1 MTSKDIIEA
10 CDILVKLEQEFSTE
24 ESKLSEISN
33 DHAIRIDELDQQIS
47 TFRRNEDVDF
57 RVFSPRNVST
67 GTSDKI
73 AALEDEKKQLEREK
87 RDADKQLKYYSG
99 KTEMI
104 GKVLALLR
112 GDLKEESSDD
122 SSTVIMSRNPFSF
135 LEEELS
141 DSEEELSVHDDED
154 DSISELFGDVDNGED
169 SSDSIVANNVSGVPV
184 DEVERVCHKVEF
196 CGKII
201 TNDGIRAKLEI
212 KNIVDE
218 LKELIRAY
226 GN

>member
-10 CDILVKLEQEFSTE
+10 CDILIKLEQEFSTE
-24 ESKLSEISN
+24 ESKLSEVSN

-67 GTSDKI
+67 GTSEKI
-73 AALEDEKKQLEREK
+73 SALEDEKKLLEREK
-87 RDADKQLKYYSG
+87 READKQLKYYSG

-104 GKVLALLR
+104 GKVLTLLR
-112 GDLKEESSDD
+112 GDLKEESSED
-122 SSTVIMSRNPFSF
+122 SSTVIMSRNPFAF
-135 LEEELS
+135 LDEPTENVDDTIDTGVD
-141 DSEEELSVHDDED
+141 DSEEKSNDIVENEESNNSV
-154 DSISELFGDVDNGED
+154 
-169 SSDSIVANNVSGVPV
+169 NNFNGVPV

-201 TNDGIRAKLEI
+201 SNDGIRAKLEI

-226 GN
+226 GK

>member
-169 SSDSIVANNVSGVPV
+169 SSDSIVVNNVSGVPV

-201 TNDGIRAKLEI
+201 TNDGIRAKLEL
-212 KNIVDE
+212 KNIVDD

>member
-10 CDILVKLEQEFSTE
+10 CDILIKLEQEFSTE
-24 ESKLSEISN
+24 ESKLSEVSN

-67 GTSDKI
+67 GTSEKI
-73 AALEDEKKQLEREK
+73 SALEDEKKLLEREK
-87 RDADKQLKYYSG
+87 READKQLKYYSG

-104 GKVLALLR
+104 GKVLTLLR
-112 GDLKEESSDD
+112 GDLKEESSED
-122 SSTVIMSRNPFSF
+122 SSTVIMSRNPFAF
-135 LEEELS
+135 LDEPTENVDDTIDTGVD
-141 DSEEELSVHDDED
+141 DSEEKSNDIVENEESNNSV
-154 DSISELFGDVDNGED
+154 
-169 SSDSIVANNVSGVPV
+169 NNYNGVPV

-196 CGKII
+196 CCKII
-201 TNDGIRAKLEI
+201 SNDGIRAKLEI
-212 KNIVDE
+212 KNIVDD

-226 GN
+226 GK